1 MGGMFSSFSKSSSK
15 DEDDEDDEDVYG
27 LDRKRCLTNCKKKC
41 GSFSIEDNQ
50 PLIKLSDSS
59 GGGKKRKSA
68 FRKSFTKT
76 KGTKTKGTKGKATR
90 KRFK

>member
-15 DEDDEDDEDVYG
+15 DEDEDEDDDDVYG
-27 LDRKRCLTNCKKKC
+27 HKHDKCLTNCKKQC
-41 GSFSIEDNQ
+41 GFSPKDNQ
-50 PLIKLSDSS
+50 PLFSI